1 MLFYVGHLL
10 LAFSWAIFLLTL
22 IKIMQNE
29 IEGKEVKLFALLST
43 ISMIA
48 VLIVG
53 TKMMLMDH
61 SIIKS
66 GKWIHLKLSFD
77 IVLMLENLFL
87 LKLLFKDK
95 KRLSRKCGNIL
106 YFFSYFA
113 FMTMIFLTMTRPF

>member
-10 LAFSWAIFLLTL
+10 LAFSWAIFLLTF
-22 IKIMQNE
+22 IKTLQNE

-95 KRLSRKCGNIL
+95 KKLSRKCGNIL

-113 FMTMIFLTMTRPF
+113 FMIMIFLTMTRPF